1 MKNTKDTIIKIK
13 GKMPG
18 PTLAIFGGVHGNEL
32 AGIKTIDFLKDNLQI
47 NSGTVYLV
55 YGNPRAIREKKRFV
69 ESNLNRAFLKNI
81 KAKTYEQKRAKNLI
95 SILDKCDALLDLH
108 SYTEKEKPGI
118 LFAICEKNC
127 LEIVKQLGVSF
138 FLTNID
144 KVEKGGTDGHMF
156 NEGKIG
162 ICVELGS
169 HREYKKYT
177 KVGIKTAHQFIQ
189 FFGLLDEKYEADN
202 NKQIVLKASN
212 IYKRKNKKFALTKKY
227 SNIKVLTFLKQ

>member
-1 MKNTKDTIIKIK
+1 
-13 GKMPG
+13 
-18 PTLAIFGGVHGNEL
+18 
-32 AGIKTIDFLKDNLQI
+32 
-47 NSGTVYLV
+47 
-55 YGNPRAIREKKRFV
+55 
-69 ESNLNRAFLKNI
+69 
-81 KAKTYEQKRAKNLI
+81 
-95 SILDKCDALLDLH
+95 
-108 SYTEKEKPGI
+108 
-118 LFAICEKNC
+118 
-127 LEIVKQLGVSF
+127 VSF
-138 FLTNID
+138 VLTNID

-227 SNIKVLTFLKQ
+227 STFDFVPKNETVCIDGNKRISYKKDKYILFPSDKNDIGVEAFIMSEKI